1 MLTNSFEFNSSICS
15 FHSIMKLFTCSS
27 AVGLFLLLG
36 TGSASHINS
45 DTEESNNIGRLR
57 SIATKNLRVS
67 SSKDKAE
74 GNKDLSNR
82 NQFEEDEELWERI
95 LQQDL
100 SLTFPPTG
108 PPTPPPIT
116 AEFTLMP
123 TTLPIMAEDE
133 ECELMVRFLCVTV
146 DYIKSTH

>member
-1 MLTNSFEFNSSICS
+1 
-15 FHSIMKLFTCSS
+15 MKFFTCSS
-27 AVGLFLLLG
+27 AVGLFLLLWR
-36 TGSASHINS
+36 GSANHIKS

-57 SIATKNLRVS
+57 SVVTKNLRVS
-67 SSKDKAE
+67 SSKDKDE

-133 ECELMVRFLCVTV
+133 ECELMVRLLCVTV
-146 DYIKSTH
+146 DCIL